1 MFSINENVF
10 NSILNV
16 IRIDLSKPMT
26 NIEDLEFNIN
36 SETEKS
42 SLNPTNFN
50 DL

>member
-1 MFSINENVF
+1 MFSLNENVY

-26 NIEDLEFNIN
+26 KIEDLEFLIS
-36 SETEKS
+36 SENDKS
-42 SLNPTNFN
+42 SLNPSNFN

>member
-26 NIEDLEFNIN
+26 NIEDLEFIIS

>member
-26 NIEDLEFNIN
+26 NIEDLEFLYC